1 MAHARGGPDGTEEAL
16 RAETIGTRAGG
27 VAGARPG
34 LTRMPAMPYHR
45 MRRPVVR
52 SPWRGVHASMRSFRT
67 LCVTA
72 AVSALVV
79 LSACS
84 GSKNEEKPQ
93 AADAA
98 DAAVS
103 APSIAVG
110 PEVGSRAPAFSL
122 PNGRGEAVALA
133 DYAGKPVAVV
143 FYRGQW

>member
-1 MAHARGGPDGTEEAL
+1 
-16 RAETIGTRAGG
+16 
-27 VAGARPG
+27 
-34 LTRMPAMPYHR
+34 
-45 MRRPVVR
+45 
-52 SPWRGVHASMRSFRT
+52 
-67 LCVTA
+67 VTA
-72 AVSALVV
+72 AVAAFVA

-93 AADAA
+93 TADAA
-98 DAAVS
+98 LS
-103 APSIAVG
+103 APAIAVG